1 MSKVTQPGS
10 SGAGVFPSVSD
21 WRGGESQQVQYPRFA
36 QTFDGVYHLQ
46 GDTCRWETGVTVSPS
61 LSLGTWVFL
70 APARSL
76 TVGPPCPQGWSRPA
90 LMPFSTGPA
99 IFGSG
104 PLGPGQFAWLS
115 YTSPLVL
122 LHVHFSSA
130 YSKEFASR
138 WRSKFPTEGRTERE
152 GSWCA

>member
-1 MSKVTQPGS
+1 M
-10 SGAGVFPSVSD
+10 
-21 WRGGESQQVQYPRFA
+21 QYPRFA
-36 QTFDGVYHLQ
+36 QTFDGVYQ
-46 GDTCRWETGVTVSPS
+46 GDICSWETGVTVSPS

-70 APARSL
+70 TPAKSL

-104 PLGPGQFAWLS
+104 PLGPGQLAWLS

-122 LHVHFSSA
+122 LHVHFLSA
-130 YSKEFASR
+130 RNKEFAST
-138 WRSKFPTEGRTERE
+138 WRSKFPAEGRTERE
-152 GSWCA
+152 VPVCMTPSTMCTWRSPVCLAGAVHG